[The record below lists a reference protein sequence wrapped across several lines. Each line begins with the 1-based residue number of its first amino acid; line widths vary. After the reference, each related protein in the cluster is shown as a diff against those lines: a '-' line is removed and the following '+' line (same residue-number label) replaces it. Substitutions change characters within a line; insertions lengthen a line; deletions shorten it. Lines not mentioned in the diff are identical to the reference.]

1 MKSSFRTYDVDGVR
15 YDAGTENKGRYVP
28 GATNPIEFS
37 ASVQPLTG
45 NEKLTLPEGI
55 REKETYRIYTDF
67 ELHTSN
73 EKDKK
78 KADRVTLF
86 GKTFEIVRCDIWQN
100 KVIPHY
106 KAIASLID
114 A

>member
-1 MKSSFRTYDVDGVR
+1 MTSSFRTYDIDGVR
-15 YDAGTENKGRYVP
+15 YDAGTMDKGRYVP
-28 GATNPIEFS
+28 GATSPITFS
-37 ASVQPLTG
+37 ASVQPLSG
-45 NEKLTLPEGI
+45 AEKATLPEGI
-55 REKETYRIYTDF
+55 RERESYRLYTDF

-73 EKDKK
+73 EKEKK
-78 KADRVTLF
+78 KADRIVLF
-86 GKTFEIVRCDIWQN
+86 NKTFEIVRANIWQN